1 MLEVVLAV
9 NSKKVSLM
17 KKEETEMCEALREL
31 MADEMKEA
39 LLVAEKSAEERGIAQ
54 GCSKKQSEI
63 ALKMLLAGMAD
74 EEIMELTEISG
85 KELEILKDQMSV
97 KGHRS

>member
-1 MLEVVLAV
+1 MRH
-9 NSKKVSLM
+9 S
-17 KKEETEMCEALREL
+17 REL
-31 MADEMKEA
+31 
-39 LLVAEKSAEERGIAQ
+39 
-54 GCSKKQSEI
+54 
-63 ALKMLLAGMAD
+63 MAD

>member
-1 MLEVVLAV
+1 MDSVLEVVLAV

-17 KKEETEMCEALREL
+17 KKEETEMCEVLREL
-31 MADEMKEA
+31 
-39 LLVAEKSAEERGIAQ
+39 
-54 GCSKKQSEI
+54 
-63 ALKMLLAGMAD
+63 MAD

>member
-1 MLEVVLAV
+1 MDSVLEVVLAV

-17 KKEETEMCEALREL
+17 KKEETEMREALREL
-31 MADEMKEA
+31 
-39 LLVAEKSAEERGIAQ
+39 
-54 GCSKKQSEI
+54 
-63 ALKMLLAGMAD
+63 MAD

>member
-1 MLEVVLAV
+1 MDSVLEVVLAV

-31 MADEMKEA
+31 MADE
-39 LLVAEKSAEERGIAQ
+39 
-54 GCSKKQSEI
+54 
-63 ALKMLLAGMAD
+63 
-74 EEIMELTEISG
+74 EIMELTEISG
-85 KELEILKDQMSV
+85 KELEILKDQISV